1 MKDVAILLATYNGQK
16 YLKEQLDSILAQT
29 FQDFRLV
36 IHDDGSTDD
45 TLKIIN
51 EYRDHYPD
59 KIEIIYGH
67 PSGSAKANFMY
78 LLSEIEADYY
88 FLSDQDDVW
97 LPDKME
103 KSLKELL
110 AIQASKSS
118 NKIPCIVFTDMY
130 VADDRLEVIDNS
142 FIRYIGRDINNTKYT
157 QIIIDNPASGTTLCF
172 NRALR
177 DIAISGKGVDWNNV
191 PMHDAWLLEIGA
203 IFGCVQGIDRPFV
216 KYRQTGQNIMGANTE
231 SNVQKIARNVDDV
244 SKGFLKKK
252 KTFIN
257 ESRLFA
263 RELLKLENMPQE
275 KRSVLEAFA
284 NISTKNKLARIKFY
298 KENDFTRAH
307 NNMWMRLWL

>member
-103 KSLKELL
+103 KSLKELQ

-130 VADDRLEVIDNS
+130 VADDKLEIIDNS
-142 FIRYIGRDINNTKYT
+142 FIRYIWRDI
-157 QIIIDNPASGTTLCF
+157 

-203 IFGCVQGIDRPFV
+203 IFGCVRGIDRPFV

-244 SKGFLKKK
+244 SKGFLNKKNA
-252 KTFIN
+252 FVN

-263 RELLKLENMPQE
+263 RELLKLANMPQE